1 MEKSSLAAES
11 LRDSP
16 AYPAT
21 QHEITQEAALTQDIV
36 TKIAVLG
43 GTGKEGSGLAL
54 RWAAAGYDVTL
65 GSRELEKA
73 QRAAAELNVTLGQGS
88 VRGLT
93 NRAAAAQAD
102 IVVMAVPYTAHTAT
116 LESIR
121 DVVQGK
127 VFVDVT
133 VPLDMQNVRRVKM
146 PAAGSAS
153 IEAKQLLGEGVKVV
167 AAFQNISAE
176 HLKSLNHEIECDV
189 LVCGNDKDAKRQVI
203 ELAEAARVQAWDAG
217 PIENAVVVEGM
228 TSVLINLNI
237 KHKVKAA
244 GIRITGIPRP

>member
-1 MEKSSLAAES
+1 V
-11 LRDSP
+11 
-16 AYPAT
+16 T
-21 QHEITQEAALTQDIV
+21 QK
-36 TKIAVLG
+36 KIAVLG

-54 RWAAAGYDVTL
+54 RWAAAGFDVTL

-73 QRAAAELNVTLGQGS
+73 QRAAAELNTAIGQDIM
-88 VRGLT
+88 RGMT
-93 NRAAAAQAD
+93 NRDAAAQAE
-102 IVVMAVPYTAHTAT
+102 IVVMCVPYAAHTLT
-116 LESIR
+116 LESVR

-133 VPLDMQNVRRVKM
+133 VPLDAANVRRVKL
-146 PAAGSAS
+146 PVAGSAA
-153 IEAKQLLGEGVKVV
+153 IEAQRLLGEAVRVV

-176 HLKSLNHEIECDV
+176 HLKSLNRDIECDV

-203 ELAEAARVQAWDAG
+203 ELAQAAHMQAWDAG
-217 PIENAVVVEGM
+217 PIENAVVVEGL

>member
-1 MEKSSLAAES
+1 M
-11 LRDSP
+11 
-16 AYPAT
+16 
-21 QHEITQEAALTQDIV
+21 TQDIV

-65 GSRELEKA
+65 GSREFEKA
-73 QRAAAELNVTLGQGS
+73 QRAAAELNVTLGQDS

-93 NRAAAAQAD
+93 NRDAAAQAD
-102 IVVMAVPYTAHTAT
+102 IVVMAVPYAAHVTT
-116 LESIR
+116 LESVK

-133 VPLDMQNVRRVKM
+133 VPLDAQNVRRVKM

-153 IEAKQLLGEGVKVV
+153 LEAQQLLGESVKVV

-176 HLKSLNHEIECDV
+176 HLKSLDHEIECDV

-203 ELAEAARVQAWDAG
+203 ELAQAIHIRAWDAG
-217 PIENAVVVEGM
+217 PIENALVAEGM
-228 TSVLINLNI
+228 TSVLINLNV

-244 GIRITGIPRP
+244 GIQITGIPRP